1 MGSLALSKSWLPC
14 STALAALLACA
25 RLAGAQPAPPE
36 PPVPAVK
43 PLGDS
48 PGSQPPSEMYR
59 PLSSGRI
66 DLNMEKTGFQ
76 TDTPALVT
84 PPDSAPLPTLSPAVD
99 SPLGSAN
106 GLFNT
111 RVGQAVPR
119 ATYSVLG
126 IPSESVKGQPTNLS
140 VVRQD
145 LSLSTPIWQCP
156 TDEFMLTAHLH
167 NEIIDTGAVIPN
179 STLAFPH
186 TLWDVRLGVSYR
198 HQFENG
204 WTAGTSV
211 NVGSASDKPFHSIHE
226 ITEGVSAFL
235 RIPQGERNA
244 WLFSISYSPTAQV
257 NFPIPMVAYIWW
269 PSDYFRAQIG
279 LPLQVMYRPTEDVTL
294 EASYML
300 LTSVRGQVIYRVAPQ
315 FRLHAGYDF
324 SNEGFFLAERLDTQ
338 ERFFS
343 YEQRVSAGA
352 QYTFNRHASIDLSSG
367 YVFGRY
373 YFEGHSLHATN
384 GSRVDVDDGWFIGLR
399 FVGRW

>member
-140 VVRQD
+140 VVRQ
-145 LSLSTPIWQCP
+145 
-156 TDEFMLTAHLH
+156 
-167 NEIIDTGAVIPN
+167 
-179 STLAFPH
+179 
-186 TLWDVRLGVSYR
+186 
-198 HQFENG
+198 
-204 WTAGTSV
+204 
-211 NVGSASDKPFHSIHE
+211 
-226 ITEGVSAFL
+226 
-235 RIPQGERNA
+235 
-244 WLFSISYSPTAQV
+244 
-257 NFPIPMVAYIWW
+257 
-269 PSDYFRAQIG
+269 
-279 LPLQVMYRPTEDVTL
+279 
-294 EASYML
+294 
-300 LTSVRGQVIYRVAPQ
+300 
-315 FRLHAGYDF
+315 
-324 SNEGFFLAERLDTQ
+324 
-338 ERFFS
+338 
-343 YEQRVSAGA
+343 
-352 QYTFNRHASIDLSSG
+352 
-367 YVFGRY
+367 
-373 YFEGHSLHATN
+373 
-384 GSRVDVDDGWFIGLR
+384 
-399 FVGRW
+399 